1 MNKVITT
8 ALVLTAG
15 ITFFSFKQSA
25 ATRNSVATGKEIY
38 EAQCMSCHMDQGQ
51 GLEGVYPP
59 LAKSS
64 YLADK
69 DRLVKVIRK
78 GMRGPITVNGV
89 QYDGEM
95 TGFELT
101 DQETADVINYIR
113 TSWGNKHA
121 AVKAADIP
129 AALSK
134 ASKDYQPY

>member
-8 ALVLTAG
+8 ALVLAAG
-15 ITFFSFKQSA
+15 ITFLSFKQPA
-25 ATRNSVATGKEIY
+25 ATHNSVATGKEIY

-59 LAKSS
+59 LAKSD

-69 DRLVKVIRK
+69 DRLAKVIRK
-78 GMRGPITVNGV
+78 GLRGPITVNGV

-121 AVKAADIP
+121 AVKAADVP
-129 AALSK
+129 AALNK

>member
-25 ATRNSVATGKEIY
+25 STRNNVATGKEIY

-59 LAKSS
+59 LAKSD

-121 AVKAADIP
+121 AVKAADVP
-129 AALSK
+129 AALNK

>member
-1 MNKVITT
+1 MNNVITT
-8 ALVLTAG
+8 ALVLAAG
-15 ITFFSFKQSA
+15 ITFVSFQQPD
-25 ATRNSVATGKEIY
+25 TPRNSVATGKEIY

-59 LAKSS
+59 LEKSD

-78 GMRGPITVNGV
+78 GLRGPITVNGV

-101 DQETADVINYIR
+101 DQETADVVNYIR

-121 AVKAADIP
+121 AVKVADVP
-129 AALSK
+129 AALNK

>member
-25 ATRNSVATGKEIY
+25 STRNCVATGKEIY

-59 LAKSS
+59 LAKSD

-121 AVKAADIP
+121 AVKATDVP
-129 AALSK
+129 AALNK
-134 ASKDYQPY
+134 PSKDYQPY

>member
-8 ALVLTAG
+8 ALILAAA
-15 ITFFSFKQSA
+15 ITFLSFKQPASSQ
-25 ATRNSVATGKEIY
+25 NSVATGKEIY

-59 LAKSS
+59 LAKSD

-69 DRLVKVIRK
+69 DRLAKVIRK
-78 GMRGPITVNGV
+78 GLRGPITVNGV

-121 AVKAADIP
+121 AVKAADVP

-134 ASKDYQPY
+134 TSKDYQPY

>member
-8 ALVLTAG
+8 TLALAAG
-15 ITFFSFKQSA
+15 ITFFSFQQP
-25 ATRNSVATGKEIY
+25 ATTHNSVATGKEIY

-59 LAKSS
+59 LAKSD

-78 GMRGPITVNGV
+78 GLRGPITVNGV

-121 AVKAADIP
+121 AVKATDVP
-129 AALSK
+129 TALNK
-134 ASKDYQPY
+134 TSKDYQPY